1 MDTFQRFLGQ
11 QVIKVSV
18 LGGCWSPDYWCKDW
32 QARLHYISKCEGNV
46 LEQLASGLSGRW
58 FPVME
63 NFQKS
68 SGGSV
73 LLSQSGLLGL
83 WFSMQENKE
92 DSLWHSCSWLSIG
105 PLWRHIQR
113 SPISPFLTAYLS
125 NVLSTWCVPAAM
137 IIAHSSMS
145 FVIRSPALFNRKP
158 VFYLVFIY
166 LFGYYVFPQGKGDVR
181 GCVPGTSRWCY
192 WGFRTNFSTLPF
204 LPPSQCNK
212 AWRATW

>member
-18 LGGCWSPDYWCKDW
+18 LGGCWSPDSWCKDW

-68 SGGSV
+68 SSGSI

-92 DSLWHSCSWLSIG
+92 DSLWHSYSWLSIG

-137 IIAHSSMS
+137 IIAHSSKLCHYTQGS
-145 FVIRSPALFNRKP
+145 WRPGPESRVCWWRPRQRHHWVCQSSPCPLSLRRLLCSTENPCFTWSLFICSDILSSLKEKER
-158 VFYLVFIY
+158 
-166 LFGYYVFPQGKGDVR
+166 
-181 GCVPGTSRWCY
+181 
-192 WGFRTNFSTLPF
+192 
-204 LPPSQCNK
+204 
-212 AWRATW
+212 